1 MVIDVDGTKCK
12 SSSSSESC
20 DNSEKRILLPEKICI
35 PKSQCNT
42 TIYKMDNTY
51 CGLCRD
57 MESPNNYRFIGGI
70 NCLDSSILSKE
81 GVKVYLDIS
90 LFKNIYC
97 YPACG
102 TSGTAIKL
110 SLNELKDYSHFVKWI
125 DVTKD
130 IE

>member
-1 MVIDVDGTKCK
+1 MLVITSDSAYRVCGISYNGECVNKCPDNTKMVIDVDGTKCK

-57 MESPNNYRFIGGI
+57 MESPKKYRFIGS
-70 NCLDSSILSKE
+70 NCSYWGFHS
-81 GVKVYLDIS
+81 
-90 LFKNIYC
+90 
-97 YPACG
+97 
-102 TSGTAIKL
+102 
-110 SLNELKDYSHFVKWI
+110 
-125 DVTKD
+125 
-130 IE
+130 